1 MRPVVLRTERLVLD
15 LPVEHDTELVA
26 HYCGDPLFLKY
37 LTTPW
42 PYTVEHARAFLTE
55 YVPAAWASGDELTWA
70 IRRHEGDSLLGVICF
85 RRGNEIGFWL
95 GAEHRGDALMAEALS
110 AVCEWAF
117 SGTVPDVESVLW
129 RANEGNRA
137 SAHVARAAGF
147 RRITPRIATVP
158 DRRGHPLPAWHAE
171 HRAEVEPDAFAS
183 WEPILGSAT

>member
-1 MRPVVLRTERLVLD
+1 MLRTERLVLD
-15 LPVEHDTELVA
+15 LPVGADTELVA
-26 HYCGDPLFLKY
+26 HYCADPLFLKY

-55 YVPAAWASGDELTWA
+55 YVPAAWRSGDELTWA
-70 IRRHEGDSLLGVICF
+70 IRRAEGTPLLGVVGL

-95 GAEHRGDALMAEALS
+95 GAEHRGDALMAEAVG
-110 AVCEWAF
+110 AVCDWAL
-117 SGTVPDVESVLW
+117 GGAVADAESVLW

-158 DRRGHPLPAWHAE
+158 GRDGRILPAWHAE
-171 HRAEVEPDAFAS
+171 RRAEVEPDAFAS
-183 WEPILGSAT
+183 WEPILGGAA